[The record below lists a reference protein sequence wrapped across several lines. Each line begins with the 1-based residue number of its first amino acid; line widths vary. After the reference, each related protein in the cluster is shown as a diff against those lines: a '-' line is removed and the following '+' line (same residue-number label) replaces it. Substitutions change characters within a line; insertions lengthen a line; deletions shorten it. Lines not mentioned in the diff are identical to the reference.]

1 MNEPWLRLA
10 HKSAYLQAAQEF
22 SGVQFDQ
29 EKAKALLLEISVRM
43 REIEDKVL
51 PQFPQR
57 PLKKSEESAYT
68 LPAKPFCMDGSL
80 SSHMQRFLERHDVSV
95 TDSVPPALRWIDGNQ
110 YPITGRTVL
119 PATKP
124 MDLSNQDDLKNWLIA
139 EGWEPTLWNVKKDAN
154 GKPVRDPKTKGTVRT
169 TPKMQENGRLCPNLE
184 EMSGDL
190 VKPVVTWL
198 SYRNRKSVIEGWL
211 ENPRLAFDGR
221 LSAASSGV
229 TNTFRQKH
237 TIVCNVPK
245 NKPHVLLGKEMREL
259 FVAYPG
265 QVLVGWDASALED
278 RIKGHL
284 THRFD
289 GGAYAAKI
297 LGEGYDPHQ
306 ENADLW
312 SIDRSIAKNG
322 TYALGYFCGVKKL
335 ASTIKCSE
343 SEAKTR
349 HDAYWELNKALKDLD
364 EAIARHWEFNG
375 KAWIKGLDGRKV
387 RSRARHSLV
396 NLAIQ
401 SSGSILMDYAGAWMD
416 KALGGIKLLNGTPS
430 YLYKGHRATRVIFMH
445 DEYVWSV
452 DPEIADDIVA
462 LGEQSIEQAGKYFKM
477 KVPLVSTGAK
487 GMSWA
492 DLK

>member
-29 EKAKALLLEISVRM
+29 EKAKALLSEISVRM
-43 REIEDKVL
+43 HEIEDRIL
-51 PQFPQR
+51 PQLPQR

-95 TDSVPPALRWIDGNQ
+95 TDSVPPALRWIDGNE

-154 GKPVRDPKTKGTVRT
+154 GKPVRDPKTKGTIRT

-221 LSAASSGV
+221 LGAASSGV

-237 TIVCNVPK
+237 TTVEV
-245 NKPHVLLGKEMREL
+245 HAV
-259 FVAYPG
+259 
-265 QVLVGWDASALED
+265 D
-278 RIKGHL
+278 
-284 THRFD
+284 
-289 GGAYAAKI
+289 
-297 LGEGYDPHQ
+297 
-306 ENADLW
+306 
-312 SIDRSIAKNG
+312 
-322 TYALGYFCGVKKL
+322 
-335 ASTIKCSE
+335 KC
-343 SEAKTR
+343 
-349 HDAYWELNKALKDLD
+349 
-364 EAIARHWEFNG
+364 
-375 KAWIKGLDGRKV
+375 
-387 RSRARHSLV
+387 
-396 NLAIQ
+396 
-401 SSGSILMDYAGAWMD
+401 
-416 KALGGIKLLNGTPS
+416 P
-430 YLYKGHRATRVIFMH
+430 
-445 DEYVWSV
+445 
-452 DPEIADDIVA
+452 
-462 LGEQSIEQAGKYFKM
+462 
-477 KVPLVSTGAK
+477 
-487 GMSWA
+487 
-492 DLK
+492 